1 MYKLLPILHLL
12 FLLSKNFIT
21 RTWSIN
27 YSRFICL
34 IKIYLTMPESKQ
46 DTNQFVSIPWED
58 GTADNFYLNFS
69 YVISTGTITISSDKN
84 SSNIVRTKTLV
95 FKGATDDE
103 TQNTQA
109 SVYLHITQQ
118 VNNLVVATFVDTTSI
133 YNNVKAGNSI

>member
-1 MYKLLPILHLL
+1 
-12 FLLSKNFIT
+12 
-21 RTWSIN
+21 
-27 YSRFICL
+27 
-34 IKIYLTMPESKQ
+34 MPESKQ

-118 VNNLVVATFVDTTSI
+118 VNNLVIATFVDTTSI